1 MTKPVPASFLDGLA
15 DILFFLAAS
24 FWFDV
29 WPEDLEDMLA
39 VWKTSS
45 FLPDD
50 TDVFQHSDPY
60 KRMLKKLLLK
70 ILILVW
76 M

>member
-1 MTKPVPASFLDGLA
+1 MTKPVPAYFLDGLV
-15 DILFFLAAS
+15 DILVFLAAS
-24 FWFDV
+24 FWFNV

-39 VWKTSS
+39 VSKTSS

-50 TDVFQHSDPY
+50 TDICQHSDPY